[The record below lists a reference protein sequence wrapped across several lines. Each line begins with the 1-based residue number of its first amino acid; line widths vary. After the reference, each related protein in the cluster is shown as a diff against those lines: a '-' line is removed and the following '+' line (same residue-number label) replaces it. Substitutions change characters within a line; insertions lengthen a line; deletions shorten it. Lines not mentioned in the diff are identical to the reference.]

1 MNRSWRIMPA
11 AIGLA
16 LLCLETVAAPASQ
29 ARAARED
36 IVVSDIKLQFVS
48 TPLVNY
54 TNINNTQRNSTR
66 NKWVAFETV
75 FVPQSGNK
83 EWLDDVTMEGTL
95 VINSE
100 TSTTQSSGE
109 KEALYIVLTGKTRFL
124 TIPADG
130 DDHQGLLLVPPKL
143 MDRYYVKGKPF
154 STSMILAARI
164 QFFGA
169 GRVLLGEGYWYN
181 GGFVKRNA
189 DLAKVRN
196 LMREFEK
203 NYSDIVRIPGGL
215 YSKEKTPWALYN
227 YDFYDLIYEES
238 AGKDSRR

>member
-1 MNRSWRIMPA
+1 MNRSWHRMPA
-11 AIGLA
+11 AICLA
-16 LLCLETVAAPASQ
+16 LFCFEAVAAPTPQ

-36 IVVSDIKLQFVS
+36 IVVSDIKLQFTS
-48 TPLVNY
+48 TPIVNY

-75 FVPQSGNK
+75 FVPKSENK
-83 EWLDDVTMEGTL
+83 DWFDDVTMEGTL
-95 VINSE
+95 IINSE
-100 TSTTQSSGE
+100 TSVQSSGN

-164 QFFGA
+164 QFFGP

-181 GGFVKRNA
+181 GGFVKRSS

-227 YDFYDLIYEES
+227 YDFYDLIYDES